1 MLHVGGSTIKQV
13 IGNNMR
19 TLTLI
24 LLLLVSSITV
34 TNDADA
40 RRRRS
45 APPPVEEPVP
55 HPRCFDQ
62 ESQLWLDCI
71 TNQPVDQ
78 PETETPGVVV
88 DTTEDSLTRPV
99 PPPLPLDLNR
109 YTLEQFNDSRVSVLH
124 NQVRL
129 LVAEAVENAR
139 RPFDRENL
147 TAEIQIRLD
156 RLADGADPNRVID
169 RYWIEHFPDRS
180 IVFVK
185 PMRNL
190 HIIRYTIL
198 TGER

>member
-1 MLHVGGSTIKQV
+1 
-13 IGNNMR
+13 MR